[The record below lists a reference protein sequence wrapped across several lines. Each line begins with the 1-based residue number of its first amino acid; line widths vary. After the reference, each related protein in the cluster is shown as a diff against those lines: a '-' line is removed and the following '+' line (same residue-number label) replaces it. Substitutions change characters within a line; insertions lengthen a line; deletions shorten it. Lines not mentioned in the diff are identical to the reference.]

1 MFVEPAGRRG
11 SARSALRAAPP
22 LAAESRA
29 WSTLISITR
38 TGDPSR
44 ARHPQPPPRHS
55 PGRLAGVAGHIYHLG
70 RGRGA
75 AGRGHRAL
83 GGLIFLRRLLFDLR
97 GTQGRPRGRG
107 RRRCGQGRQAG
118 GPRRRQRPWP
128 HGGRPRLEGPWA
140 CGRRGASVARW
151 GPRSEGGRRPRL
163 VSRWSGCLVGP
174 WGRGSLAIRRGPRWG
189 GCLVACWRGSHCGND
204 RGKCGRG
211 SGDRRHRWKGVG
223 RP

>member
-1 MFVEPAGRRG
+1 MDCGCCSTVPCSLTVTRG
-11 SARSALRAAPP
+11 PMNLLWAFQVARVVKNP
-22 LAAESRA
+22 
-29 WSTLISITR
+29 STN
-38 TGDPSR
+38 
-44 ARHPQPPPRHS
+44 ARDIRVVGS
-55 PGRLAGVAGHIYHLG
+55 TPGLG
-70 RGRGA
+70 RS
-75 AGRGHRAL
+75 
-83 GGLIFLRRLLFDLR
+83 
-97 GTQGRPRGRG
+97 PS
-107 RRRCGQGRQAG
+107 
-118 GPRRRQRPWP
+118 

-223 RP
+223 RPWGTLGRRGV